1 MQVIDQPE
9 SFNLLNTLLF
19 NIPGSHGAAYSGS
32 CAQVSSEIPTFLQ
45 RRSFTQN
52 KVWKFICKL
61 NVRRQND
68 LCVHLSLLF
77 VLPKTIIVIRNFDN
91 IRSRLWSNT
100 MVRWAGI
107 QGIYHSLIK
116 AKISLWKYWTMD
128 IGDRFSQSVWS
139 AVFKVRWLSIF
150 QYGPGMAG
158 LVSGS
163 SFLQNSGP
171 VSFISPGG
179 HGPVSP
185 LITHSLANSHQNSK
199 LFYIFTFCYIDNVF
213 SSDGMISKAEV
224 RPGPPLHTTAP
235 TIPLAGIGC
244 SVSGPDGSNLF
255 IYHLPQVGGT
265 H

>member
-32 CAQVSSEIPTFLQ
+32 CAQVSPEIPTFPQTRGFYLIKVLDSTQ
-45 RRSFTQN
+45 SVGPVCSFVFT
-52 KVWKFICKL
+52 VFIYKSNSC
-61 NVRRQND
+61 
-68 LCVHLSLLF
+68 H
-77 VLPKTIIVIRNFDN
+77 RNFGQ
-91 IRSRLWSNT
+91 SRLWFNT
-100 MVRWAGI
+100 MVRWARI

-185 LITHSLANSHQNSK
+185 LMPHSLASSHQNSE
-199 LFYIFTFCYIDNVF
+199 LAN
-213 SSDGMISKAEV
+213 
-224 RPGPPLHTTAP
+224 LH
-235 TIPLAGIGC
+235 L
-244 SVSGPDGSNLF
+244 
-255 IYHLPQVGGT
+255 
-265 H
+265 